1 MISPREAYGEALAL
15 LGRENPDIVVLDADL
30 SASTKTD
37 KFAKAFPERF
47 FDMGIAEAN
56 MMAVAA
62 GLARSGKVAFAST
75 FAVFAVGRAYDQI
88 RQSIAYTGFNVKI
101 VATHAGLTVGPD
113 GASHQSLEDIA
124 LMRVLPGMVV
134 LVPADVQ
141 ETRAAVRAAALHDG
155 PVYIRLGREAV
166 PDVLPEGAGFEIGRG
181 AVLWPAPAM
190 RRDAFVAAPRVGG
203 LPGGARPERGCAASE
218 SPRFDISFVAC
229 GIMVRPCLD
238 AAEILEGEGIK
249 CVVADFASVKPL
261 DQELL
266 LGIARASRAMVT
278 AEEHSI
284 LGGLGGAVC
293 EVLAEEH
300 PMPVR
305 RVGVRDRFGE
315 SGPAEAL
322 LEAYG
327 LTARDLAV
335 AAREVLGKQRG
346 E

>member
-1 MISPREAYGEALAL
+1 
-15 LGRENPDIVVLDADL
+15 
-30 SASTKTD
+30 
-37 KFAKAFPERF
+37 
-47 FDMGIAEAN
+47 
-56 MMAVAA
+56 
-62 GLARSGKVAFAST
+62 
-75 FAVFAVGRAYDQI
+75 
-88 RQSIAYTGFNVKI
+88 
-101 VATHAGLTVGPD
+101 
-113 GASHQSLEDIA
+113 
-124 LMRVLPGMVV
+124 
-134 LVPADVQ
+134 
-141 ETRAAVRAAALHDG
+141 VRAAALHDG

-166 PDVLPEGAGFEIGRG
+166 PDVLPEGVGFEIGRG
-181 AVLWPAPAM
+181 TVLWPARAM

-203 LPGGARPERGCAASE
+203 LSGGARPERGCAASE

-249 CVVADFASVKPL
+249 CAVADFASVKPL
-261 DQELL
+261 DRELL

-300 PMPVR
+300 PMLVR